1 MLSCRPE
8 KRAEIFEMLENAR
21 VRAAQ
26 TVEVSTRES
35 RWIAPLAIVASHLAH
50 CLPPQVPSG
59 LRDRLG
65 ALLSGPVDE
74 SDSSRPADCFC
85 VLDDLA
91 MGFRCAQW

>member
-1 MLSCRPE
+1 MAAFERWDGGF
-8 KRAEIFEMLENAR
+8 AFEMLEDAR

-26 TVEVSTRES
+26 TVEISTRES

-50 CLPPQVPSG
+50 CLPPRVPSG
-59 LRDRLG
+59 VLERLG

-74 SDSSRPADCFC
+74 SDTSRSADCSC

-91 MGFRCAQW
+91 MGFRCAR